1 MRDILKNIA
10 CLLIINII
18 ASIGSFVIIL
28 LVIAMFEPSDNIIS
42 KIFYDFSFQ
51 IIFLIVIGRLLILP
65 FAYKKLENSANYKL
79 VSKFIYKLKQSNY
92 LKLIVLVIAYF
103 IFWPLG
109 CPWFSSGFYGQLIQS
124 VLLGLVGNYLVLY
137 IYWFIEDKIKN
148 RIKNNTF

>member
-10 CLLIINII
+10 CLLMINII

-42 KIFYDFSFQ
+42 KIFYNFSFQ
-51 IIFLIVIGRLLILP
+51 IIFMILIGRLFILP
-65 FAYKKLENSANYKL
+65 YAYKKLENSANYKL
-79 VSKFIYKLKQSNY
+79 VSKFIHKLKQSNY

-109 CPWFSSGFYGQLIQS
+109 CPWFDSGFYGQLIQS

-137 IYWFIEDKIKN
+137 LYWFVEDKIKAGKIN
-148 RIKNNTF
+148 

>member
-1 MRDILKNIA
+1 MIL
-10 CLLIINII
+10 
-18 ASIGSFVIIL
+18 
-28 LVIAMFEPSDNIIS
+28 
-42 KIFYDFSFQ
+42 
-51 IIFLIVIGRLLILP
+51 IGRLFILP
-65 FAYKKLENSANYKL
+65 YVYKKLENSANYKL
-79 VSKFIYKLKQSNY
+79 VSKFIHKLKQSNY

-148 RIKNNTF
+148 RIKNNKF

>member
-42 KIFYDFSFQ
+42 KIFYNFSFQ
-51 IIFLIVIGRLLILP
+51 IIFMILIGRLFILP
-65 FAYKKLENSANYKL
+65 YAYKKLENSANYKL
-79 VSKFIYKLKQSNY
+79 VSKFIHKLKQSNY

-109 CPWFSSGFYGQLIQS
+109 CPWFDSGFYGQLIQS

-148 RIKNNTF
+148 RTKT

>member
-42 KIFYDFSFQ
+42 KIFYNFSFQ
-51 IIFLIVIGRLLILP
+51 IIFIILIGRLFILP
-65 FAYKKLENSANYKL
+65 YAYKKLENSANYKL
-79 VSKFIYKLKQSNY
+79 VSKFIHKLKQSNY

-148 RIKNNTF
+148 RIKT

>member
-28 LVIAMFEPSDNIIS
+28 LGIAMFEPYDNIIV
-42 KIFYDFSFQ
+42 KIFYEYWLQ
-51 IIFLIVIGRLLILP
+51 IILLIVIGRLLILP

-79 VSKFIYKLKQSNY
+79 VSKFIHKLKQSNY
-92 LKLIVLVIAYF
+92 LKSIVLVIAYF

>member
-1 MRDILKNIA
+1 MRDILKNII

-42 KIFYDFSFQ
+42 KIFYNFSFQ
-51 IIFLIVIGRLLILP
+51 IIFMILIGRLFILP
-65 FAYKKLENSANYKL
+65 YAYKKLENSANYKL
-79 VSKFIYKLKQSNY
+79 VSKFIHKLKQSNY

-109 CPWFSSGFYGQLIQS
+109 CPWFDSGFYGQLIQS
-124 VLLGLVGNYLVLY
+124 VFLGLVGNYIVLY
-137 IYWFIEDKIKN
+137 IYWYIEDKIKN
-148 RIKNNTF
+148 SKAN

>member
-10 CLLIINII
+10 CLLMINII

-42 KIFYDFSFQ
+42 KIFYNFSFQ
-51 IIFLIVIGRLLILP
+51 IIFMILIGRLFILP
-65 FAYKKLENSANYKL
+65 YAYKKLENSANYKL
-79 VSKFIYKLKQSNY
+79 VSKFIHKLKQSNY

-148 RIKNNTF
+148 RIKT

>member
-1 MRDILKNIA
+1 MRNILKSII

-28 LVIAMFEPSDNIIS
+28 LGIAMFEPYDNLIA

-51 IIFLIVIGRLLILP
+51 IILLIVIGRLFVLP
-65 FAYKKLENSANYKL
+65 FTYNKLENSQNYKL
-79 VSKFIYKLKQSNY
+79 ISKFIHKLKQSNY

-109 CPWFSSGFYGQLIQS
+109 CPWFDSGFYGQLIQS
-124 VLLGLVGNYLVLY
+124 VFLGLVGNYIVLY
-137 IYWFIEDKIKN
+137 IYWYIEDKIKN
-148 RIKNNTF
+148 SKAN

>member
-1 MRDILKNIA
+1 MRNILKSII

-42 KIFYDFSFQ
+42 KIFYNFSFQ
-51 IIFLIVIGRLLILP
+51 IIFMILIGRLFILP
-65 FAYKKLENSANYKL
+65 YAYKKLENSANYKL
-79 VSKFIYKLKQSNY
+79 VSKFIHKLKQSNY

-137 IYWFIEDKIKN
+137 IYWYIEDKIKDRKEN
-148 RIKNNTF
+148 

>member
-1 MRDILKNIA
+1 MRDILKNII

-18 ASIGSFVIIL
+18 ASIGSFAIIL

-42 KIFYDFSFQ
+42 KIFYNFSFQ
-51 IIFLIVIGRLLILP
+51 IIFMILIGRLFVLP
-65 FAYKKLENSANYKL
+65 FTYNKLENSQNYKL
-79 VSKFIYKLKQSNY
+79 ISKFIHKLKQSNY

-109 CPWFSSGFYGQLIQS
+109 CPWFDSGFYGQLIQS

-148 RIKNNTF
+148 RIKT